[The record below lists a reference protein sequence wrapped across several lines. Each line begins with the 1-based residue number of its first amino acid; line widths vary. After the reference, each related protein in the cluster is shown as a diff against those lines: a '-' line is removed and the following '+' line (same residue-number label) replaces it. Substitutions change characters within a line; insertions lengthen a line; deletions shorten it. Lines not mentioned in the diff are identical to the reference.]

1 MVKILK
7 PAAFLDRD
15 GVINRDT
22 GYVHRWEEFELLPGA
37 IEALQLLSESGY
49 TIVVVTNQSG
59 IGRGYY
65 SVAEFHALMRRL
77 TDICSESGISLHYY
91 FCPHAP
97 IDNRVVCSCRKPHP
111 GMFIQASYEL
121 DIDLPNSIMIGDRLS
136 DMEAAFAAT
145 VPRRF
150 LIGGQSLSN
159 NSAINLVT
167 ACFDTLNECVKAIAT
182 YDLEICKNARR
193 Y

>member
-1 MVKILK
+1 MKR
-7 PAAFLDRD
+7 AAFLDRD

-37 IEALQLLSESGY
+37 IEALQRLSVLGY
-49 TIVVVTNQSG
+49 TIIVVTNQSG

-65 SVAEFHALMRRL
+65 SVEEFHVLMRRL
-77 TDICSESGISLHYY
+77 TDMCSESGISLHYY

-97 IDNRVVCSCRKPHP
+97 IDKRVVCSCRKPHP
-111 GMFIQASYEL
+111 GMFLQASHEL
-121 DIDLPNSIMIGDRLS
+121 DIDLAKSIMIGDRLS
-136 DMEAAFAAT
+136 DMEAAFAAS

-150 LIGGQSLSN
+150 LIGSESFSE

-167 ACFDTLNECVKAIAT
+167 ARFDNLKDCVTTLPS
-182 YDLEICKNARR
+182 YDL
-193 Y
+193 